1 MEKYLIIFI
10 IIIFIESIQNNL
22 FCPKNSNPPRD
33 IVLNSTFE
41 INAIVS
47 GKTYSTVIINDNAF
61 FKESQNV
68 SISANYYDYNYCPT
82 NYIIPKKEDYESLIS
97 NLGNNSYTFLT
108 DPKGFNMTENKYF
121 LTKNKTSSGNY
132 NFYCM
137 YLEGNQVKI
146 GDINIKTIPSTNL
159 SINCKLIPPRSA
171 KLVYSELGDIKY
183 NSQPTIQLDN
193 KYFNG
198 YLWRISGNKYYKNSI
213 IKPKFTQ
220 SGRQRIELWA
230 RLITGEIFY
239 FCDYVYVKAKEVS
252 STQDFSNK
260 KIKKIE
266 TKFKMIYTS
275 QLHFENSNCPVSPR
289 IDGGYYI
296 AFTDILKYLH
306 VLSYYNNDTLIK
318 DFNTTQKGYIHDI
331 AATNYGFSIYVRD
344 ALNTDHSYL
353 SLYNKNF
360 ELINTVTIMNNN
372 ITNKGTDS
380 DLSKQII
387 KYGPNG
393 QPVFGMRFMYEPY
406 NGKLI
411 YSRGRIFLMFGH
423 YNYFIDNGGHPGDT
437 VTTFNDVLK
446 DMDFGITWGASHS
459 LIQSVTFDDL
469 YFWTAALSDSYPEI
483 INIEYIS
490 KNDFSTSY
498 DPINQKYN
506 TRVSV
511 ENEILAGYITSYHS
525 KAVIK
530 LGGIVYFEKLK
541 LYVVVYTKTPTSE
554 SDGEENIIYAT
565 LWKFENKQYINK
577 ETKVIKN
584 FGEDNNIIQLRI
596 GKYGDNKLLI
606 IYTSTKTKG
615 SNLNVTVGEGTIPN
629 LFVIELPSFKYLA
642 NDQQYDNLLMNTNE
656 DLRTFDDGV
665 IIWATANS
673 SGNLVIN
680 KIGSPILDNSYDD
693 VNYIITKNDLKEIEN
708 EYNEKDEGKYYDD
721 EDNEDEER
729 EHENEESKSLSGW
742 AKFGIS
748 LGVISGVIIFAFSI
762 FILYKYC
769 KKKNSEREFNLNNL
783 NNEML
788 LKN

>member
-159 SINCKLIPPRSA
+159 SINCKLVPPKSA

-198 YLWRISGNKYYKNSI
+198 HLWRISGNKYYKNSV

-296 AFTDILKYLH
+296 AFTDTLKYLH
-306 VLSYYNNDTLIK
+306 VLS
-318 DFNTTQKGYIHDI
+318 
-331 AATNYGFSIYVRD
+331 
-344 ALNTDHSYL
+344 
-353 SLYNKNF
+353 
-360 ELINTVTIMNNN
+360 
-372 ITNKGTDS
+372 
-380 DLSKQII
+380 
-387 KYGPNG
+387 
-393 QPVFGMRFMYEPY
+393 
-406 NGKLI
+406 
-411 YSRGRIFLMFGH
+411 
-423 YNYFIDNGGHPGDT
+423 
-437 VTTFNDVLK
+437 
-446 DMDFGITWGASHS
+446 
-459 LIQSVTFDDL
+459 
-469 YFWTAALSDSYPEI
+469 
-483 INIEYIS
+483 
-490 KNDFSTSY
+490 
-498 DPINQKYN
+498 
-506 TRVSV
+506 
-511 ENEILAGYITSYHS
+511 
-525 KAVIK
+525 
-530 LGGIVYFEKLK
+530 
-541 LYVVVYTKTPTSE
+541 
-554 SDGEENIIYAT
+554 
-565 LWKFENKQYINK
+565 
-577 ETKVIKN
+577 
-584 FGEDNNIIQLRI
+584 
-596 GKYGDNKLLI
+596 
-606 IYTSTKTKG
+606 
-615 SNLNVTVGEGTIPN
+615 
-629 LFVIELPSFKYLA
+629 
-642 NDQQYDNLLMNTNE
+642 
-656 DLRTFDDGV
+656 
-665 IIWATANS
+665 
-673 SGNLVIN
+673 
-680 KIGSPILDNSYDD
+680 
-693 VNYIITKNDLKEIEN
+693 
-708 EYNEKDEGKYYDD
+708 
-721 EDNEDEER
+721 
-729 EHENEESKSLSGW
+729 
-742 AKFGIS
+742 
-748 LGVISGVIIFAFSI
+748 
-762 FILYKYC
+762 
-769 KKKNSEREFNLNNL
+769 
-783 NNEML
+783 
-788 LKN
+788 